1 MTNITISPTNNTIVL
16 SKKFAASAAFSEKML
31 KPGDVSDPVVGSYGI
46 HILYY
51 LRDIP
56 GGYVE
61 LDEKIESYLVSE
73 KTNAA
78 ISEAMAA
85 WKADASIVYHQ
96 ENIDAVLGAAS
107 SPEAETAE

>member
-1 MTNITISPTNNTIVL
+1 MNEPILVIDDL
-16 SKKFAASAAFSEKML
+16 SKSYKKGKPVLEHFNFSVEPGKITGLVGQNGCGKSTLL
-31 KPGDVSDPVVGSYGI
+31 KLISGI
-46 HILYY
+46 L
-51 LRDIP
+51 IP
-56 GGYVE
+56 NSGTITVCGQ
-61 LDEKIESYLVSE
+61 SVSE

>member
-1 MTNITISPTNNTIVL
+1 
-16 SKKFAASAAFSEKML
+16 ML

-61 LDEKIESYLVSE
+61 LDENIYSQIESYLVSE